1 MAQVDCSDDDDLN
14 YVCPSSIEDSDDE
27 STVYSFE
34 ENQLQKTGVV
44 LIN

>member
-14 YVCPSSIEDSDDE
+14 YVCPSSIEDSDEESE

-44 LIN
+44 